1 MATAIGVRSPFFASY
16 AFGGTAYG
24 TLELTISGTLRYTIT
39 KDVVPG
45 TSTVTFD
52 ISELVRDYIQPVYDG
67 TIVATDC
74 GAVAISYVLKLFNS
88 GGTQVATSGTVSY
101 DAFDAYQYYYNGNNY
116 NLPTGA
122 LVTGLDLWVPEGE
135 GGVVFTNSGSSVTT
149 VSFSSS
155 DSTVPTTTVGINR
168 FSCGRYGNYALTF
181 INRFGV
187 HQQMW
192 FTAKTVNSLRVKGS
206 EFKSKYNAS
215 NGGING
221 ERHQYQQYDR
231 NGIRQYTLN
240 SDYITADIDDIN
252 NQLQELMLS
261 EYVWI
266 DDADLGFPVPV
277 NLVTSNV
284 TFKTGLNDRLV
295 SYQVVVEQAF
305 DLISTGR

>member
-1 MATAIGVRSPFFASY
+1 MATAIGVRSPFFAY
-16 AFGGTAYG
+16 YDLATAAYG
-24 TLELTISGTLRYTIT
+24 TLSLTISGTLRYTIT
-39 KDVVPG
+39 KDVVPN
-45 TSTVTFD
+45 TTMATFD
-52 ISELVRDYIQPVYDG
+52 ISELVRDYIQPRYDG
-67 TIVATDC
+67 SIVATDC
-74 GAVAISYVLKLFNS
+74 GAVAISYTIQLFNS
-88 GGTQVATSGTVSY
+88 GGTSLGTDTQTY

-122 LVTGLDLWVPEGE
+122 LVTGLDLWVPQGQ
-135 GGVVFTNSGSSVTT
+135 GGLVFTNSGSSVTT
-149 VSFSSS
+149 VSFSGS

-168 FSCGRYGNYALTF
+168 FPCGRYGNYPLTF

-192 FTAKTVNSLRVKGS
+192 FTAKSSKGLTVSGNKY
-206 EFKSKYNAS
+206 KSKYNAQ

-221 ERHQYQQYDR
+221 DRHQYVDYNR
-231 NGIRQYTLN
+231 NGLKQYTLN

-252 NQLQELMLS
+252 NQLQELLLS

-266 DDADLGFPVPV
+266 DDLDLGIPTPV
-277 NLVTSNV
+277 NVVTTNV

-295 SYQVVVEQAF
+295 NYQVVVQTAY